1 MCVCLSAA
9 VLYCTLLAQAQSATE
24 KEKLEE
30 KMSSE
35 PELLKILRAL
45 KETDKEDIVQEER
58 ARRQAARQ
66 SRVDANLEDMPVE
79 GEHARV
85 SESRGRVFGV
95 VVMQAC
101 ALCDRVFV
109 SRFSQQ
115 TALHVHLLP
124 IICPVKLINAARV

>member
-1 MCVCLSAA
+1 MCVCLFAA

-85 SESRGRVFGV
+85 SHVIVFL
-95 VVMQAC
+95 A
-101 ALCDRVFV
+101 
-109 SRFSQQ
+109 S
-115 TALHVHLLP
+115 
-124 IICPVKLINAARV
+124 